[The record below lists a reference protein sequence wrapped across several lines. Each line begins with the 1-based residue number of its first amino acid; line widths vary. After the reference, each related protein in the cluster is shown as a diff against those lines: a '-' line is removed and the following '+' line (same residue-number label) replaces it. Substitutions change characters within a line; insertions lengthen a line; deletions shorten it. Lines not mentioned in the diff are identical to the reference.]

1 MLHARSLLL
10 TEPRRLEWVD
20 AEPPEPGPGQ
30 VVIETTAGAVSV
42 GTELPEYLGTARHS
56 APPRYPRMTGYES
69 VGIVVAVGAGVTRP
83 RVGERVFG
91 FYGHRTRA
99 LVAAEKAIP
108 IPSQVSDR
116 LALLAILSCD
126 VAKGVRKLQS
136 WIGESALVTGA
147 GTIGLLAVWTL
158 RALGSRQVDV
168 VEPIQARR
176 ELALRLGARDAAA
189 PDARVASATSM
200 DGYDL
205 GVECSSR
212 ADAFALL
219 QGRMR
224 HGGRIC
230 VLADGTIEP
239 LALAPAF
246 HERELL
252 VVGSSDGWDYPA
264 HAAWFFQAAR
274 DAAPDLERIFDYETT
289 PDDLPATFARMASG
303 DLSPI
308 KVFVRYPAPIA
319 G

>member
-1 MLHARSLLL
+1 MRICRS
-10 TEPRRLEWVD
+10 R
-20 AEPPEPGPGQ
+20 GQ
-30 VVIETTAGAVSV
+30 VVIATTAGAVSA
-42 GTELPEYLGTARHS
+42 GTELPEYLGTGRHS

-69 VGIVVAVGAGVTRP
+69 VGVVVAVGAGVTRP

-108 IPSQVSDR
+108 VPPEVSDR

-126 VAKGVRKLQS
+126 VAKGVRALRP

-158 RALGSRQVDV
+158 RAQGLRQLDL
-168 VEPIQARR
+168 VEPVQARR
-176 ELALRLGARDAAA
+176 ALALRLGARDASG
-189 PDARVASATSM
+189 PDASDATGATSA
-200 DGYDL
+200 DGYNL

-212 ADAFALL
+212 ADAFTLL
-219 QGRMR
+219 QRRMR

-230 VLADGTIEP
+230 VLADGNIEP

-289 PDDLPATFARMASG
+289 PDDLPATFARLASG
-303 DLSPI
+303 YLTSI
-308 KVFVRYPAPIA
+308 KVFVRYPAPA
-319 G
+319 VG